1 MKTLPKGFKIGDVEI
16 VEVLSCNNSEIS
28 YLGEMNGQK
37 VVAKEVFVEGADRD
51 ADGKVVGSLQLSAK
65 LNRLKADAIEVGLK
79 LKDFSHE
86 SIAEV
91 KNIVLQN
98 DTVYLVREYIEGKV
112 LSEISPSEIDSRN
125 LFGKLLQVLFY
136 AQNKGVYNLSISM
149 DNIVVCNDE
158 TIKLLDVKLSSSADP
173 EVDYAFMLS
182 SLLLAFFTRT
192 KPLSL
197 QEVKNG
203 DHEKI
208 QAKKGYVLK
217 VEDEEDV
224 PRIKTAIEMGLLASA
239 KRRMGLIDLANT
251 IDIVLDHAL
260 ITESLNRDQEFG
272 DPALRVKFV
281 PTASPLDKK
290 IIYNILNDMVLVKGT
305 RSFKLGSDDS
315 DSSAA
320 DDEKPAKIIRMNTFF
335 MSKFLVT
342 QALYADVLG
351 KNPTERKG
359 RNLPVEIKSFVDAD
373 EFLII
378 LNSKLDPACTF
389 RFSLPTEAQYEYAAE
404 GGQSSESYKYPGGDC
419 LTEVAWYAAN
429 SENRSHDVGQKKP
442 NSLGICDL
450 AGNVK
455 ELCVDYYNRNTYSL
469 YTEGAKAPSVPGE
482 AKVTRG
488 GNFQSRGF
496 ACRSKSRTPV
506 DSDKVAISHIGFR
519 LVVNYK
525 DVKKAK

>member
-1 MKTLPKGFKIGDVEI
+1 MKTLPHGFKIGDVEI
-16 VEVLSCNNSEIS
+16 VELLSHNESGIS
-28 YLGEMNGQK
+28 YLGDKNGQK
-37 VVAKEVFVEGADRD
+37 VVVKEVFVDGANRD

-65 LNRLKADAIEVGLK
+65 LNRVKADAIDLGLL
-79 LKDFSHE
+79 LKDFSHQ
-86 SIAEV
+86 SIATMLD
-91 KNIVLQN
+91 IVEQN
-98 DTVYLVREYIEGKV
+98 NTVYLVREFVEGQV
-112 LSEISPSEIDSRN
+112 LSEISPGEIDSRN
-125 LFGKLLQVLFY
+125 LFGKLLQALFY
-136 AQNKGVYNLSISM
+136 AQNRGVYNLSISM
-149 DNIVVCNDE
+149 ENIVVCNDE
-158 TIKLLDVKLSSSADP
+158 TIKLLDVKLASSVDP

-182 SLLLAFFTRT
+182 ALLLAFFTGTR
-192 KPLSL
+192 PLTL

-203 DHEKI
+203 DDVKI
-208 QAKKGYVLK
+208 RAMKGFALQDK
-217 VEDEEDV
+217 
-224 PRIKTAIEMGLLASA
+224 RIKTAIEMGLLASA

-251 IDIVLDHAL
+251 IDIVLDHTL
-260 ITESLNRDQEFG
+260 ITQSLNQNHEFG
-272 DPALRVKFV
+272 DPALIVKFV